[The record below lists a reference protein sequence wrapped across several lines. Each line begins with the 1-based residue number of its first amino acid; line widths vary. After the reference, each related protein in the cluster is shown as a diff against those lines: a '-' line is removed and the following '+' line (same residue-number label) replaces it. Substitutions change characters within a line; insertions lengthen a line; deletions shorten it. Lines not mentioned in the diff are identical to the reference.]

1 MSSLPGAVPPPSFP
15 TIEPPTDDFTSSEVS
30 KANPLPLILAAV
42 ALASSGGIAFFLQEL
57 GAEWWSLV
65 GYALTPLAAVIFTGW
80 DASAQLAGQKN
91 PWFVIRPG
99 LSRALRVI
107 AGVSILVG
115 VIHVWRISEWL
126 ARTAIQ
132 NDWPFFS

>member
-1 MSSLPGAVPPPSFP
+1 MSSLPGAVPPPDFS
-15 TIEPPTDDFTSSEVS
+15 TIEPPVIPSASAEVS
-30 KANPLPLILAAV
+30 KASPLPLILAAV
-42 ALASSGGIAFFLQEL
+42 ALVSSGGIAFFLQEL

-80 DASAQLAGQKN
+80 DSSAQLAGQKN

-99 LSRALRVI
+99 LSRALRII

-115 VIHVWRISEWL
+115 VVHVWRISEWL
-126 ARTAIQ
+126 ARAAIQ